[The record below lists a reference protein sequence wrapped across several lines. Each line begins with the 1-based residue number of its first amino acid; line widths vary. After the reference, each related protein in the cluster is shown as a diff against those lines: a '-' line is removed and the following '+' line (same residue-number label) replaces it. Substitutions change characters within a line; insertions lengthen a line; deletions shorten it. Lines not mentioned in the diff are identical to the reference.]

1 MRPLFLSIKGFGP
14 YLDVKISEEEFKK
27 LSESRLFLISG
38 EIGAGKTTLFDAIVY
53 ALYGTTTIEKR
64 DPKALVSHLV
74 QHQSNLLPE
83 IEFKFFLDG
92 KEYRIIRRL
101 PFKDNKG
108 KKLSLWIEG
117 KFFSDKEKEV
127 NGKIQSLIGLNAEQ
141 FKKVFLIPQ
150 GEYRKILLSDKKER
164 EELFKLIFDTFL
176 FAELEEFFKL
186 SLKDLQNQLKSNLD
200 RENQIKKLA
209 NINELKEL
217 EAQIKETKKSLSTLE
232 AKVEN
237 LAKERENLTQEI
249 STKQTLLSELKTFR
263 EVLQEL
269 ENLFALENEI
279 KQKANR
285 LRLLNIIKEYLPFY
299 EDFKK
304 LKQEIQQISLKIK
317 DLSAKKIK
325 LSQGLDNLSQRF
337 TSLSNQIPEIEEL
350 KLKVKEL
357 KQLEEKLNEKTA
369 LETSVDQVS
378 KEVQSK
384 DEEVFSIKEEIK
396 KLKQILEETLEK
408 LNLLLKIQGWLNEER
423 QLRQLLEKFA
433 QLNSFLSQKPEL
445 ESKVAKL
452 SAEIDRLEKQKQ
464 EFEVKNLALTVAK
477 ALEEGKPCPVCG
489 STFHPSPITDKNFTE
504 ELKNLE
510 AVLTEKKRDFEYYKT
525 QFQTLEVRIETL
537 QTELSLYQE
546 EELKEKLAQIE
557 TQNSAY
563 SELVSQYQKNPTII
577 KTLKGKIKEL
587 KNALSQKERKE
598 QELFSALETQRKNL
612 LLSKGRLEEL
622 TNSLKALLTEE
633 INLENLKEKIA
644 TEEKRIAEFE
654 NQKND
659 LEKQIKSLTN
669 QKTEIEQDLKNQKE
683 FLQHLLQDYKIKVFK
698 LLPLRRQKNIK
709 WWYEFEELK
718 LEIEKIQTLEAEIK
732 IFYQRKERLEAEKEN
747 LTQKLES
754 LGLTNLEKIEAQLK
768 VISQSLEDLTQK
780 KEKLELTFTRLNQEI
795 GIASQKLEQ
804 LEGYLKEYQELG
816 KERERLEKK
825 FGFLSKLW
833 ELISGKNPKG
843 ISFHSFVVSTF
854 ARTIF
859 QRANQYLKEFSF
871 GRYTFVEDMFL
882 QKNVSIEVFDV
893 YTGTKREVKTLSGG
907 EAFIATLAL
916 ALGTSD
922 VITYLFKTKPFESLF
937 IDEGFGSLD
946 EKTLEKVIN
955 ILLGLSEKSGRIIG
969 VISHLEYMKEVFPVI
984 LEVVKD
990 SSLGSKIRLIKK

>member
-14 YLDVKISEEEFKK
+14 YLDVKISEQDFKK
-27 LSESRLFLISG
+27 LNDSRLFLISG

-74 QHQSNLLPE
+74 QHQANLLPE

-101 PFKDNKG
+101 PFKEKG

-127 NGKIQSLIGLNAEQ
+127 NSKIQSLIGLNAEQ

-150 GEYRKILLSDKKER
+150 GEYRKILLAEKKER
-164 EELFKLIFDTFL
+164 EELFKIIFDTFL

-186 SLKDLQNQLKSNLD
+186 SLKELQNQIKSNLD

-217 EAQIKETKKSLSTLE
+217 EDQIKETKKNLSTLE
-232 AKVEN
+232 AEVKN
-237 LAKERENLTQEI
+237 LTKERETLSQEI
-249 STKQTLLSELKTFR
+249 STKQTLLSDLKTFR
-263 EVLQEL
+263 EVLQGL

-279 KQKANR
+279 KQKENR
-285 LRLLNIIKEYLPFY
+285 LELLNTVKDYLPFY

-304 LKQEIQQISLKIK
+304 FKQEIWKVRFKIK

-325 LSQGLDNLSQRF
+325 LSAVLNTLSQNLSQV
-337 TSLSNQIPEIEEL
+337 LSQIPEIEDL

-357 KQLEEKLNEKTA
+357 KQLEEKLKEKTA
-369 LETSVDQVS
+369 LEISVDQLS

-384 DEEVFSIKEEIK
+384 DEEIFSIREEIK
-396 KLKQILEETLEK
+396 KLKQLLEENSEK
-408 LNLLLKIQGWLNEER
+408 LNLLLKIQSWLNEEK
-423 QLRQLLEKFA
+423 QIRQLLEKFTK
-433 QLNSFLSQKPEL
+433 LNHFLSKKPEL
-445 ESKVAKL
+445 ENKVANL
-452 SAEIDRLEKQKQ
+452 STEIEKLEKQKQ

-489 STFHPSPITDKNFTE
+489 STSHPSPITDKNFTE
-504 ELKNLE
+504 ELNNLE
-510 AVLTEKKRDFEYYKT
+510 KILTEKKRDFEHYKT
-525 QFQTLEVRIETL
+525 QFQTLEIRIDTL
-537 QTELSLYQE
+537 QTELSPYQE

-557 TQNSAY
+557 AQKSAY
-563 SELVSQYQKNPTII
+563 PELVSQYQKNPMII
-577 KTLKGKIKEL
+577 KILEGKIKEQ
-587 KNALSQKERKE
+587 KNILSKKETEEKD
-598 QELFSALETQRKNL
+598 LSLALENQRKKL

-633 INLENLKEKIA
+633 ISLEALKRKIV
-644 TEEKRIAEFE
+644 TEEKKITEFE
-654 NQKND
+654 TQKTD
-659 LEKQIKSLTN
+659 LEKQINSLTN
-669 QKTEIEQDLKNQKE
+669 QKTAIEQDLKNQKE
-683 FLQHLLQDYKIKVFK
+683 FLQHLLTNYKAKVFK
-698 LLPLRRQKNIK
+698 LLPLKRQKIINR
-709 WWYEFEELK
+709 WDEFEELK
-718 LEIEKIQTLEAEIK
+718 PEIGKIQTLEAEIK
-732 IFYQRKERLEAEKEN
+732 DFYQKKERLTAEKEK

-754 LGLTNLEKIEAQLK
+754 LGLKNLEEIEAQLE
-768 VISQSLEDLTQK
+768 VISQNLEALTQK
-780 KEKLELTFTRLNQEI
+780 KERLELTFKRLNQEI
-795 GIASQKLEQ
+795 GIAYQKLEQ

-816 KERERLEKK
+816 KERERLEKR
-825 FGFLSKLW
+825 FGFLSKLCD
-833 ELISGKNPKG
+833 LISGKNPKG
-843 ISFHSFVVSTF
+843 ISFHSFVVSMF
-854 ARTIF
+854 ARAIF
-859 QRANQYLKEFSF
+859 QRANEYLKEFSF

-907 EAFIATLAL
+907 ESFIATLAL

-946 EKTLEKVIN
+946 EKTLEKVIT

-969 VISHLEYMKEVFPVI
+969 VISHLEYMKEVFPLV

-990 SSLGSKIRLIKK
+990 RSLGSKIRLIQK